1 MSGLRTTIIVI
12 VAALFVPRVASAQD
26 TDLPTTTKTATAAV
40 ATAQNAFEYRD
51 FERVVKLV
59 RPWLHPRRIL
69 DPKLALVARRL
80 LGVSMHVL
88 GRIEEAK
95 EEFAELLLID
105 PQHKLDPFLV
115 PPAVIQT
122 FEDVRTSMRPTLN
135 QILRSRGI
143 QPIRPAPPTGPPTLQ
158 LIEVPPLAIAL
169 LPGGIPQFAADET
182 GWGVLWAVLQ
192 VGFLTLNLVAFDQ
205 AGRNNNNG
213 FTTWTGLQYAGLV
226 GFLGSWTASGIQGY
240 NQLKGV
246 RARSLGDP
254 LLVPPIVEPT
264 TPASSLDRKV
274 EPGGRAGLSLG
285 WNF

>member
-1 MSGLRTTIIVI
+1 MSGVRTLTVI
-12 VAALFVPRVASAQD
+12 VFFATAVPRLAAGQSAS
-26 TDLPTTTKTATAAV
+26 LPTATKTATSAV
-40 ATAQNAFEYRD
+40 ASAENAFEYRD

-80 LGVSMHVL
+80 LGVSLHVL
-88 GRIEEAK
+88 DRREEAK

-122 FEDVRTSMRPTLN
+122 FEDVRTAMRPTLN
-135 QILRSRGI
+135 RILRARGV
-143 QPIRPAPPTGPPTLQ
+143 QPLRPTPATGPPSLQ
-158 LIEVPPLAIAL
+158 VVEVPPLAIAF

-192 VGFLTLNLVAFDQ
+192 AGFLTLNLVGFDQ
-205 AGRNNNNG
+205 AGRNEG
-213 FTTWTGLQYAGLV
+213 GRFSLWTGLQYAGLV
-226 GFLGSWTASGIQGY
+226 GFLGAWTASGIQGY
-240 NQLKGV
+240 AQLKGV
-246 RARSLGDP
+246 RARSLTAPD
-254 LLVPPIVEPT
+254 LVPPPVEPARS
-264 TPASSLDRKV
+264 PPLGRPV
-274 EPGGRAGLSLG
+274 EPDGQKNLSIG